1 MTDPSSLIMFTSS
14 MPGML
19 LTANNQII
27 IIEVLPR
34 YKILWQNGN
43 KCMNL
48 IEVSGINKTILRTQ
62 KQVTLLLRYGHLSI
76 GSQNDAF
83 EKVIKI
89 STLNSLLLCHDHE
102 SVDREIY
109 KLKINLF

>member
-27 IIEVLPR
+27 ILEVLVW
-34 YKILWQNGN
+34 YIISWQDGD

-48 IEVSGINKTILRTQ
+48 IEASGINKTIHHTQ
-62 KQVTLLLRYGHLSI
+62 KQVTLLLRYGHLSM

-89 STLNSLLLCHDHE
+89 AALNSKLLCQK
-102 SVDREIY
+102 SVDSEI
-109 KLKINLF
+109 

>member
-27 IIEVLPR
+27 ILEVLVW
-34 YKILWQNGN
+34 YIISWQDGD

-48 IEVSGINKTILRTQ
+48 IEASGIIRPFTTPRNK
-62 KQVTLLLRYGHLSI
+62 LLFFY
-76 GSQNDAF
+76 AT
-83 EKVIKI
+83 VI
-89 STLNSLLLCHDHE
+89 
-102 SVDREIY
+102 
-109 KLKINLF
+109 

>member
-1 MTDPSSLIMFTSS
+1 MDYVYLTFGLLKWMTDPSSLIMFTSS

-27 IIEVLPR
+27 IIVVLPR

-62 KQVTLLLRYGHLSI
+62 KQVTLLLRYGHLSM

-89 STLNSLLLCHDHE
+89 AKIKSVLLCQK
-102 SVDREIY
+102 SQ
-109 KLKINLF
+109 

>member
-1 MTDPSSLIMFTSS
+1 

-62 KQVTLLLRYGHLSI
+62 KQVTLLLRYGHLSM

-83 EKVIKI
+83 EMARQFAA
-89 STLNSLLLCHDHE
+89 LNNYCVNSQ
-102 SVDREIY
+102 
-109 KLKINLF
+109 